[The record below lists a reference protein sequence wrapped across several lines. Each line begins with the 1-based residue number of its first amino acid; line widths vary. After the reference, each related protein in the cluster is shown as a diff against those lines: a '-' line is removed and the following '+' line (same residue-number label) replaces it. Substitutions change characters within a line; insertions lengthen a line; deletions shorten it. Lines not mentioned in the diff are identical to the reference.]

1 VEHEELTAR
10 GFGILLKTM
19 RGVAIMVL
27 RKDSV
32 LIFCAMMIPCMECNG
47 MEKDRRTCRH
57 YCRTMDFFRKVRNQV
72 ERIRGSYVM
81 LCYAVTMGSDF
92 QFEHA
97 FVNSKSLDLHVLI
110 DPINSMEGIK

>member
-10 GFGILLKTM
+10 GFGMLLKTM

-47 MEKDRRTCRH
+47 MEWRRIGGLADTTVGRWI
-57 YCRTMDFFRKVRNQV
+57 F
-72 ERIRGSYVM
+72 
-81 LCYAVTMGSDF
+81 
-92 QFEHA
+92 
-97 FVNSKSLDLHVLI
+97 
-110 DPINSMEGIK
+110 